1 MAIGPKIPQMC
12 RPVFTPVLISAGPE
26 ACGNINYAA
35 ELARPFYTSRKELA
49 RPDCAPFVRKF
60 SAETRDRLYS
70 VLEAT
75 GQARH
80 RAVLAILILVA
91 CACSCLSDTFLS
103 ECK

>member
-1 MAIGPKIPQMC
+1 MC

-60 SAETRDRLYS
+60 SVETRDRLYN

-75 GQARH
+75 GQARLK
-80 RAVLAILILVA
+80 AVLALLRLLA
-91 CACSCLSDTFLS
+91 CACSCLSDTLFG